1 MCIHKRISVNME
13 KSKALKIGGFS
24 RRIFSSIRT
33 RMIFV
38 YVISTILLSITS
50 VFILI
55 TSGNLIEK
63 MDDMF
68 SVNVKLKSFM
78 TQMDVVNTHLT
89 HYLAT
94 NNSDSQLNY
103 YKEGERLTLMAGQL
117 YDESSGMVSGSED
130 ELLFKDIYYMVAS
143 YLEQTDMAVEEK
155 RRNNADEYIARFAEA
170 SRIAGYIQ
178 NYADRLNLSKVSV
191 NTRQYSGMSEDL
203 NAMNST
209 NISLLF
215 SVVALNI
222 LVISSMM
229 LKITRPI
236 DKLAGSARQISQGN
250 FDIEDIKVTSQD
262 ELSVMAEAFNGM
274 KHSIKEYI
282 EALHDKAGTES
293 QLLEQQIE
301 NLKIQSLLVDAEMKA
316 LQMQINP
323 HFLFNTLN
331 AGVQLAMLEGA
342 ERTSGFLEDLSSM
355 FRYNVK
361 SLSRTV
367 KIRDEINSVRA
378 YGNLFHV
385 RFGDIIK
392 FCYNV
397 DCSLL
402 DIDVPPLVIQPLVE
416 NATIHGIGNLERG
429 GTITIS
435 LEHFEGTAQIIIEDD
450 GVGMSEETRQRIL
463 SCHKPEDHKSGH
475 TTGIGISNVMQR
487 LRLFFGVHDILD
499 IESRPGHGAK
509 FTLKI
514 PYRPHSAMQKETDD
528 V

>member
-1 MCIHKRISVNME
+1 ME
-13 KSKALKIGGFS
+13 NSNELKIAGLS
-24 RRIFSSIRT
+24 RRIFNSIRT
-33 RMIFV
+33 RMIFI

-50 VFILI
+50 VFILM

-68 SVNVKLKSFM
+68 SVNVKLKDFM
-78 TQMDVVNTHLT
+78 VQMDVVDGHLT

-94 NNSDSQLNY
+94 NSSDSQLNY
-103 YKEGERLTLMAGQL
+103 YREGENLRLRAGQL
-117 YDESSGMVSGSED
+117 YDESRGMISGSED
-130 ELLFKDIYYMVAS
+130 ELLFKDIYYMVVS

-155 RRNNADEYIARFAEA
+155 RRNNAEEYIAWFTEA
-170 SRIAGYIQ
+170 SRVAGYIQ
-178 NYADRLNLSKVSV
+178 SYADRLNLSKVSV
-191 NTRQYSGMSEDL
+191 NTHQYSGMSEYL
-203 NAMNST
+203 SWMSNT
-209 NISLLF
+209 NMSLLIA
-215 SVVALNI
+215 VVGLNI
-222 LVISSMM
+222 LVIYNMM

-250 FDIEDIKVTSQD
+250 FDIEDITVTTQD

-274 KHSIKEYI
+274 KHSIREYI

-367 KIRDEINSVRA
+367 KIKDEIDSVRA

-392 FCYNV
+392 FCYNI

-416 NATIHGIGNLERG
+416 NATIHGIGNLEQG
-429 GTITIS
+429 GVITIS
-435 LEHFEGTAQIIIEDD
+435 LERNENIVRIIIEDN

-463 SCHKPEDHKSGH
+463 SCHKPENQKSGH

-499 IESRPGHGAK
+499 IESQPGQGAK
-509 FTLKI
+509 FILKI
-514 PYRPHSAMQKETDD
+514 PYRPQSAALQKETENVQPDGI
-528 V
+528 